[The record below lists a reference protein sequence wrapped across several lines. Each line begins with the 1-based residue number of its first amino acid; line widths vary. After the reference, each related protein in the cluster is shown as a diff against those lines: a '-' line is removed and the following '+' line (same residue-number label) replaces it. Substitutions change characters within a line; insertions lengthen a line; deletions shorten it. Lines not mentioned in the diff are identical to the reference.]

1 MTRPSFRDVELLTVF
16 LDGELSQADAARLET
31 RLKPDPELRTVFDE
45 MRQSRALLRQLPA
58 RRAPRNFTLTPKMA
72 GLKPPLPRSFPVF
85 RLASALAAVLFFFA
99 YTANLAVP
107 ALAALRANAT
117 VVYGVGGGGGYGGGG
132 ADAAAEAQA
141 LTEAPMLAE
150 APAAAPAPTQ
160 EVAARVAVTATPEIL
175 MQDVPTEPSQEPA
188 PEMKAAASEQP
199 QPELEPVPLA
209 LPVSPWLLMGLL
221 ALVVVTGG
229 GTWFVRARAEWDWLK
244 SHALAPRKM
253 EKREIILL
261 ALAVLA
267 VLALALGI
275 YWFAT
280 TTFYA
285 PQAMQYPSGPA
296 GDGKGPLPMAGDKNV
311 PASGDKGP
319 VPAPGDTSTGDK
331 GGSKGG
337 PGSPTAQSFT
347 LSPGMGYNF
356 SASDDQGRI
365 VAVDAPADSVA
376 EETTI
381 NYIPGYASSIPVST
395 DLQFFSEYAF
405 TLRPSPQSAELLKPI
420 TISID
425 YGDEV
430 VSAVQGDENRL
441 SLYWWSSSEQQWF
454 DAATTCE
461 PQSTYELLPDIN
473 RFLVPV
479 CKMGFFL
486 LVAP

>member
-1 MTRPSFRDVELLTVF
+1 MTQPSFRDVELLSAL
-16 LDGELSQADAARLET
+16 LDGKLSQADAARLEP
-31 RLKPDPELRTVFDE
+31 RLKADPELRAVFDDL
-45 MRQSRALLRQLPA
+45 RQSRALLRQLPA

-72 GLKPPLPRSFPVF
+72 GLRPPLPRSFPAF
-85 RLASALAAVLFFFA
+85 RLASALAAFLFFFA

-132 ADAAAEAQA
+132 ADAAAESLAV
-141 LTEAPMLAE
+141 TEAPMMAE
-150 APAAAPAPTQ
+150 APAAAPEATQ
-160 EVAARVAVTATPEIL
+160 EVAAGAAVTATPEML
-175 MQDVPTEPSQEPA
+175 MQDVPTELSREPA
-188 PEMKAAASEQP
+188 PEMKAAASELP
-199 QPELEPVPLA
+199 QPEPEPVPLA

-229 GTWFVRARAEWDWLK
+229 GTWFVRARAEQDWLK

-253 EKREIILL
+253 EKREIIFL

-280 TTFYA
+280 TTFYVPA

-296 GDGKGPLPMAGDKNV
+296 GDGKGPLPGAGDKNI

-319 VPAPGDTSTGDK
+319 VPAPGDTSTG
-331 GGSKGG
+331 SKGG
-337 PGSPTAQSFT
+337 PGSPAAQSFT

-365 VAVDAPADSVA
+365 VAVDVPADAVV